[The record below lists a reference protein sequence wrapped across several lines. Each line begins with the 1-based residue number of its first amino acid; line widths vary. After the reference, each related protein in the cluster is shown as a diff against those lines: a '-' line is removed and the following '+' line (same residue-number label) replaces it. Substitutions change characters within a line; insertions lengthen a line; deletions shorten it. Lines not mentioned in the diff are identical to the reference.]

1 MTQTAQKPVVT
12 QKVAIA
18 SLTIDKKYQMRL
30 IGVAE
35 ETIEQYCMAME
46 QGAVFPPVVAHRVP
60 DGRLI
65 LTDGWHR
72 TTAHKQLGRAT
83 IEAVIHE
90 GTEKEAYDYARF
102 TANRTNGLRL
112 TRSDLQALCEAVIQD
127 PEYQCRTDLELS
139 RLIGCSDKTIAAARK
154 RLGIYPTMKVSGD
167 GRIWT
172 IKGDAGTETTLNR
185 QLPAEGPEAPADGGR
200 GTLATKVVMRLKEH
214 LDDLGRSL
222 QKLDAVIDGAD
233 AEEVGEAALMADA
246 IAEYA
251 SALMERA
258 ERVAAEAKGN
268 E

>member
-1 MTQTAQKPVVT
+1 MPEATQQTI
-12 QKVAIA
+12 AIKD
-18 SLTIDKKYQMRL
+18 LTIDKKYQMRL

-72 TTAHKQLGRAT
+72 TTATKQLGRAT

-127 PEYQCRTDLELS
+127 PEYQQRTDLELS

-167 GRIWT
+167 GRIWSVR
-172 IKGDAGTETTLNR
+172 GEGGTETTLNR
-185 QLPAEGPEAPADGGR
+185 ELPAEGPEAPEDGGK
-200 GTLATKVVMRLKEH
+200 GTLAGKVLERLQEH
-214 LDDLGRSL
+214 LEDLERSL
-222 QKLDAVIDGAD
+222 QKLDTVLEHADGQELRAA
-233 AEEVGEAALMADA
+233 AEMAEA
-246 IAEYA
+246 IADYA
-251 SALMERA
+251 YSLTTRA
-258 ERVAAEAKGN
+258 EVAA
-268 E
+268 

>member
-1 MTQTAQKPVVT
+1 MTDTAST
-12 QKVAIA
+12 TTVAIA
-18 SLTIDKKYQMRL
+18 DLTIDKKYQMRL

-46 QGAVFPPVVAHRVP
+46 AGAVFPPVVVYRVP
-60 DGRLI
+60 DGRQI

-72 TTAHKQLGRAT
+72 TTAYKQLGRAT

-127 PEYQCRTDLELS
+127 PEYQHRTDLELS

-167 GRIWT
+167 GRVWT
-172 IKGDAGTETTLNR
+172 VKGDTGTVTTLNR
-185 QLPAEGPEAPADGGR
+185 ELPPEGPEAPADGGR
-200 GTLATKVVMRLKEH
+200 GTLAGKVLERLTEH
-214 LDDLGRSL
+214 LEDLERSL
-222 QKLDAVIDGAD
+222 QKLDTVIEHANSEELD
-233 AEEVGEAALMADA
+233 AAAL
-246 IAEYA
+246 IAESIADYA
-251 SALMERA
+251 AAVAQRA
-258 ERVAAEAKGN
+258 NANGAKAA
-268 E
+268 

>member
-1 MTQTAQKPVVT
+1 MPEATQQTI
-12 QKVAIA
+12 AIKD
-18 SLTIDKKYQMRL
+18 LTIDKKYQMRL

-127 PEYQCRTDLELS
+127 PEYQSRTDLELS

-154 RLGIYPTMKVSGD
+154 RLGIYPSMKVSGD
-167 GRIWT
+167 GRVWT
-172 IKGDAGTETTLNR
+172 IKGDTDTETTLNR
-185 QLPAEGPEAPADGGR
+185 QLPPEGPESPEDGGR
-200 GTLATKVVMRLKEH
+200 GALASKVLTRLQEH
-214 LDDLGRSL
+214 LEDLERSL
-222 QKLDAVIDGAD
+222 QKLDTVIEHAEADDLRTAALLAEAIAAYAGAI
-233 AEEVGEAALMADA
+233 AGRVGEAA
-246 IAEYA
+246 
-251 SALMERA
+251 
-258 ERVAAEAKGN
+258 
-268 E
+268 